1 MMLRANRKGL
11 TLLEVIVS
19 VAIFLI
25 ALAAIWELFLI
36 GGDRARDVKL
46 QARTSMLCQS
56 KLAEVVVGAADSN
69 SSGDYTNFVE
79 EFNKDLQWKME
90 VESTDAEN
98 VSLVKVWVKAELP
111 GGRVVESHLAQMV
124 LDPKV
129 RGSSLDP
136 APEPLPAPAPAK

>member
-1 MMLRANRKGL
+1 MMVRVSRKGL
-11 TLLEVIVS
+11 TLLEVVVS

-46 QARTSMLCQS
+46 QTRTSMLCQS
-56 KLAEVVVGAADSN
+56 KLAEVVVGAADLT
-69 SSGDYTNFVE
+69 SSSDYTNFTD
-79 EFNKDLQWKME
+79 EFNKDLQWRME

-98 VSLVKVWVKAELP
+98 VSLVKVWVKADLP
-111 GGRVVESHLAQMV
+111 GGRIVESHLAQMV

-129 RGSSLDP
+129 RGSSLDRGP
-136 APEPLPAPAPAK
+136 DPLLPATPAK